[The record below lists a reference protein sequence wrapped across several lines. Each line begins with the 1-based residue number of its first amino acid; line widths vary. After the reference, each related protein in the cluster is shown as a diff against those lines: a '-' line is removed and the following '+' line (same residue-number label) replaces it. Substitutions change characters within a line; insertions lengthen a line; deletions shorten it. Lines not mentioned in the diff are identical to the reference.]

1 MAASVI
7 AEHHAALEKEYARIA
22 AALKE
27 QAERG
32 WGAPR

>member
-7 AEHHAALEKEYARIA
+7 GEQHAALEKEYAQSS

-27 QAERG
+27 QAERRR
-32 WGAPR
+32 ASPR